1 MWVTDLNYSIAQ
13 YNAWCKNNG
22 NHKTQLKGSNWN
34 AELIWKMKME
44 LEYQW
49 DLLEE
54 DIPSMFEKL
63 LDSIKDRLANLQD
76 AMRGR

>member
-1 MWVTDLNYSIAQ
+1 
-13 YNAWCKNNG
+13 
-22 NHKTQLKGSNWN
+22 LKGSNWN

-76 AMRGR
+76 VMRGKGSSEI